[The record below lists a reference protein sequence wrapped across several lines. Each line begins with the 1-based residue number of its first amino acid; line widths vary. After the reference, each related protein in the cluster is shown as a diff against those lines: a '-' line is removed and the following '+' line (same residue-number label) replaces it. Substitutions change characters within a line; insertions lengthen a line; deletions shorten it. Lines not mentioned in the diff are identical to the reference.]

1 MSDGKSKTQTFF
13 LSKNVVNEELTRFT
27 QQLATLLN
35 SGVSLSESLDL
46 LGKAEIFPKIHSAVA
61 GLAQAARSGR
71 LLNEAMQ
78 LYPSV
83 FDENYRNMVRAGELS
98 GDLGR
103 ILANIGRFREKMA
116 RAKSKTI
123 SALTYPILVTIV
135 ALGIIF
141 FLAMYLV
148 PRFEQLLISTN
159 KNATLP
165 ALTRWVTS
173 ACCFLR
179 DHFCW
184 FFIALCLLGALVIL
198 LQQNHRFRI
207 KFSQWQL
214 KIPVIGGLIFRQN
227 LAIFVRNLGILLDNN
242 VPFVEALRLAANGM
256 QHPALQEFMFSCV
269 RRVREGELFSETLRS
284 SYVQMSLIRAL
295 VEVGEA
301 TGKLSETL
309 LSASEQ
315 LEQELDRAI
324 ERASSLLQPVI
335 VLCLAGVVSVIAVAM
350 FLPLTQLLQSAL

>member
-1 MSDGKSKTQTFF
+1 MADEKSKKYTFF
-13 LSKNVVNEELTRFT
+13 LGKNVANEELTRFT
-27 QQLATLLN
+27 QQMATLLN
-35 SGVSLSESLDL
+35 AGVPLSESLDL
-46 LGKAEIFPKIHSAVA
+46 LGKAEIFPKIHSAIA
-61 GLAQAARSGR
+61 GLARAARSGR
-71 LLNEAMQ
+71 LLHEAMQ

-98 GDLGR
+98 GDLGK
-103 ILANIGRFREKMA
+103 ILANVGRFREKMA

-123 SALTYPILVTIV
+123 SSLIYPILVTLV

-148 PRFEQLLISTN
+148 PRFEQLLIATN

-173 ACCFLR
+173 VCCFLR
-179 DHFCW
+179 DHFWW
-184 FFIALCLLGALVIL
+184 FFIVLCLLGAVVIL
-198 LQQNHRFRI
+198 LQQNHRFQI
-207 KFSQWQL
+207 GFSRCQL
-214 KIPVIGGLIFRQN
+214 KIPLFGGLIFRQN
-227 LAIFVRNLGILLDNN
+227 LAIFVRTLGILLDNN

-256 QHPALQEFMFSCV
+256 RHPALQEIMFSCV

-284 SYVQMSLIRAL
+284 SPVQMPLVRAL

-324 ERASSLLQPVI
+324 ERTSALLQPVI

-350 FLPLTQLLQSAL
+350 FLPLTQLLQSAI